1 MLWLLLTSWYNDN
14 FFFKLWK
21 HFYRYPNLEDVPD
34 LFDEVEG
41 AALSDGVDEQD
52 AVCPGEGLYGGQ
64 VLHVAGTQVAD
75 LEDDG
80 VSVHQ
85 HLVLVPGLRLVIV
98 LADVALRQ
106 EPHHQSWNGNEV

>member
-1 MLWLLLTSWYNDN
+1 MR
-14 FFFKLWK
+14 K
-21 HFYRYPNLEDVPD
+21 HFNRFPIPNLEDVPD

-41 AALSDGVDEQD
+41 ASLSDGVDEQD

-106 EPHHQSWNGNEV
+106 EPHHQSWNGNGLIIERYKS